1 MQKITLNVKD
11 DLFASL
17 ERDFKTFIRLSVK
30 FDSQFVTPSFDRFLL
45 ARLADNA
52 TLLTEQAV
60 QHLMLSG
67 QYAWAKR
74 ALDKDFPD
82 VVAILMNQAAEY
94 GFNIAVRHDWT
105 TDDLTK
111 AAKAWATAIVKQA
124 KGDEAQIDILA
135 TQIKAAAVSIATVE
149 EKLRTPAWRIA
160 LSHAQQLHDVKIAME
175 HARGSVAREK
185 LGELRCLLKLGIAY
199 GSISKKEEQE
209 IMENLRSRK
218 PFLFMEEGSGG
229 LARFFTWLRTVF
241 AQQQS

>member
-17 ERDFKTFIRLSVK
+17 ERDFKTFIRLSLK
-30 FDSQFVTPSFDRFLL
+30 FDSQFVTPSFDHFLL
-45 ARLADNA
+45 ARLSDNA

-82 VVAILMNQAAEY
+82 VVAILMSQAAEY
-94 GFNIAVRHDWT
+94 GFNIAVRQDWT
-105 TDDLTK
+105 TDDLTR
-111 AAKAWATAIVKQA
+111 AAKAWATAIVRQA

-135 TQIKAAAVSIATVE
+135 AQIKAAAVSIATVE

-160 LSHAQQLHDVKIAME
+160 QSHAQQLHDVKIAME
-175 HARGSVAREK
+175 HARGSTAREK
-185 LGELRCLLKLGIAY
+185 FGELRCLLKLGMVY
-199 GSISKKEEQE
+199 GSVSKKEEQE
-209 IMENLRSRK
+209 IMEQLRSRK
-218 PFLFMEEGSGG
+218 PFLFIEEAEGG
-229 LARFFTWLRTVF
+229 FARFLTWLRTVF

>member
-1 MQKITLNVKD
+1 MQKITLNLKD

-17 ERDFKTFIRLSVK
+17 ERDFKTFVRLSLK
-30 FDSQFVTPSFDRFLL
+30 FDSQFVTPSFDHFLL
-45 ARLADNA
+45 ARLSDNA

-60 QHLMLSG
+60 QHLMMSG

-135 TQIKAAAVSIATVE
+135 TQIKAAAVSVVAVE

-160 LSHAQQLHDVKIAME
+160 LSHSQQLHDVKITME
-175 HARGSVAREK
+175 HATGSIAREK
-185 LGELRCLLKLGIAY
+185 FGELRCLLKLGMAY
-199 GSISKKEEQE
+199 GSVSKKEEQE
-209 IMENLRSRK
+209 IMDNLRSRK
-218 PFLFMEEGSGG
+218 PYLFMEEGNGG